1 MFIILKSFGAGMGRL
16 IILIWL
22 GLSDNLL
29 DLISLTWRCKCRWKC
44 NLWTCFDFLLLVFS
58 ILSSETSESVSC
70 SSNRTKSTVSKNNF
84 VFSSIFWQEKVKD
97 DEKLIVNY
105 LIAIFKTGKVWTWWW
120 IRQRCQLFDS
130 VTSNWPN
137 VSRIICK

>member
-58 ILSSETSESVSC
+58 ILSSETSESVSF
-70 SSNRTKSTVSKNNF
+70 SSNWTKSKVSKNNF
-84 VFSSIFWQEKVKD
+84 VFSSLFWQEEVKD
-97 DEKLIVNY
+97 DEKLIVN
-105 LIAIFKTGKVWTWWW
+105 WW
-120 IRQRCQLFDS
+120 INCNSSDWKSTDLMMNQTALPTIWFCHFKLTKCPQH
-130 VTSNWPN
+130 
-137 VSRIICK
+137 C